1 MNMSDLLLLF
11 KIQASTSVAN
21 FLVKGGLMTRF
32 FSKICVLALMSIL
45 FVSADSRVL
54 AENGADFA
62 SVTTLAGAGTPG
74 AQDGVGKLALL
85 NRPHGMAQN
94 NSGIVYFA
102 DRGNHQIRSF
112 NPATLEV
119 KTVAGSGK
127 AGSLDS
133 KGREAEFNQPIAVAV
148 SREGIV
154 YVADREN
161 HKIRKIDAEGN
172 VTTLAGTGLVG
183 NADGNALEAQF
194 NQPYGVALDQE
205 EENLLVADYL
215 NHSVRSINLKTALV
229 TTLAGNGQAGNFDG
243 EGRDARFNQPYSIK
257 HDGQGNFYIPDQL
270 NHSIRKLTLSGQVTT
285 VAGSGKA
292 GYADGSGSS
301 AQFNNPT
308 GLAVGVSGEL
318 YVADRNN
325 HRIRRVSQD
334 GTVTTLAGTGVEGDK
349 DGSLAEAEFKRPIDV
364 VYDAV
369 LDELTVSE
377 ENGHRLRNIK

>member
-1 MNMSDLLLLF
+1 M
-11 KIQASTSVAN
+11 
-21 FLVKGGLMTRF
+21 
-32 FSKICVLALMSIL
+32 
-45 FVSADSRVL
+45 
-54 AENGADFA
+54 
-62 SVTTLAGAGTPG
+62 
-74 AQDGVGKLALL
+74 
-85 NRPHGMAQN
+85 
-94 NSGIVYFA
+94 
-102 DRGNHQIRSF
+102 
-112 NPATLEV
+112 
-119 KTVAGSGK
+119 
-127 AGSLDS
+127 
-133 KGREAEFNQPIAVAV
+133 
-148 SREGIV
+148 
-154 YVADREN
+154 
-161 HKIRKIDAEGN
+161 
-172 VTTLAGTGLVG
+172 
-183 NADGNALEAQF
+183 EAQF

-334 GTVTTLAGTGVEGDK
+334 GTVTTLAGTGLEGDK
-349 DGSLAEAEFKRPIDV
+349 DGALAEAEFKRPIDV

-369 LDELTVSE
+369 LDELIVSE